1 MQYKL
6 PKHLWLVWASIEPS
20 VEREL
25 QFIYEMHWQC
35 ALRKSGSLTSVT
47 GDGVISIQ
55 QYSFSAAMVRNNRS
69 HFKTNCLINSILPE
83 LFQVNITCDGRK
95 IELCTDLFAPSG
107 ARKFWGFEEIL
118 ARSSHQ
124 SEIPVPR
131 GRGGG
136 GVYPQIL
143 CWLTKSQVFLCLVV
157 LWCYWCFS
165 MCH

>member
-1 MQYKL
+1 M
-6 PKHLWLVWASIEPS
+6 
-20 VEREL
+20 
-25 QFIYEMHWQC
+25 
-35 ALRKSGSLTSVT
+35 RKSGSLTSVT

-131 GRGGG
+131 GRGWG
-136 GVYPQIL
+136 GVPPDLMLTYKITGFLMFGSPMPTTLIL
-143 CWLTKSQVFLCLVV
+143 
-157 LWCYWCFS
+157 LWI
-165 MCH
+165 HII